1 MRDLRNRPEVG
12 RTMDHIQFKA
22 NQTAAG
28 YVANGLDEITQEA
41 FELHMMGCSECVA
54 DVEVWRAIKLEMPR
68 QQAEVRTLTPR
79 RKLAAFSDWRM
90 AASLVGAGVIGA
102 TGGWLG
108 KATTATDLD
117 STRTVVFNL
126 PSVSRGADDC
136 TAVRLASD
144 TQLAVLRVPGISR
157 DLHVVALDSEKR
169 VLPAGQYASRVQPD
183 GSQLVRVDAGLL
195 MGRPVHLEARRTDGS
210 GEPLGCIVGE
220 TASQ

>member
-1 MRDLRNRPEVG
+1 
-12 RTMDHIQFKA
+12 MDHIQFKA

-28 YVANGLDEITQEA
+28 YVANGLDESTQEA

-68 QQAEVRTLTPR
+68 QQAQVRTLTPR

-102 TGGWLG
+102 AGGWLG

-126 PSVSRGADDC
+126 PSVSRGADEC
-136 TAVRLASD
+136 TAMRLASD
-144 TQLAVLRVPGISR
+144 TRLAVLRVPGISK
-157 DLHVVALDSEKR
+157 DLRVVALDSEKR
-169 VLPAGQYASRVQPD
+169 ELPAGDYTSRIQPD
-183 GSQLVRVDAGLL
+183 GSQLLKIDAALL
-195 MGRPVHLEARRTDGS
+195 ASRQVHLEARRPDGT
-210 GEPLGCIVGE
+210 GEPLGCVTG
-220 TASQ
+220 SLP

>member
-1 MRDLRNRPEVG
+1 
-12 RTMDHIQFKA
+12 MDHIQFKA

-28 YVANGLDEITQEA
+28 YVANGLDESTQEA

-68 QQAEVRTLTPR
+68 QGAQVRTLTPR
-79 RKLAAFSDWRM
+79 RKVAVFSDWRM
-90 AASLVGAGVIGA
+90 AASLVGAGVVGA

-136 TAVRLASD
+136 TAMRLASD
-144 TQLAVLRVPGISR
+144 TRLAVLRVPGVSR
-157 DLHVVALDSEKR
+157 DLRVVALDSEKR
-169 VLPAGQYASRVQPD
+169 ELPAGNYDSRIQPD
-183 GSQLVRVDAGLL
+183 GSQLVKIDAALL
-195 MGRPVHLEARRTDGS
+195 AGRQIHLEARSADGT
-210 GEPLGCIVGE
+210 GEPLGCITG
-220 TASQ
+220 TLP